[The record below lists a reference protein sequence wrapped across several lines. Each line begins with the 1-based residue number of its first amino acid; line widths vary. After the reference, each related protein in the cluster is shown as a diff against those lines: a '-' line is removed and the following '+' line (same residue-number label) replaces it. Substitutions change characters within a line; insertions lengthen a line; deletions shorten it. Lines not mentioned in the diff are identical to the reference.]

1 MYKPTLFAALLG
13 ILTLGY
19 GVTASAQTYC
29 TTVGPTSLFDT
40 EIRDVYLQG
49 DNYGISN
56 PTTCPAVVGLRDFT
70 QVDSADLSLGTSYTL
85 EALMGTCG
93 GNYTSFAK
101 AWIDFNKDG
110 DFTDAGEEL
119 GTWGSAMTAV
129 LGSTVRNSSFNFTV
143 PTGATL
149 GRTRL
154 RVVLRESGSA
164 TTTTPCSTFG
174 YGSAHDYTIRITN
187 TPPACP
193 LPGTLSVSGLASTQA
208 TINWVSLGTNFDI
221 QYGPTGFTLGQG
233 TTVTSTSTSKQ
244 LTGLTANTC
253 YDVYVRRNCGAAGTS
268 SWAGPINF
276 CTTCATLT
284 LPTTE
289 TFTTF
294 PPNCWSH
301 NTGTANW
308 LGYTTGGVTYAE
320 ADFWSKNQYSYIL
333 QSAPIAIT
341 TAARAVVDWSHQFMS
356 SYPDDSLT
364 LRVRDI
370 NSSTWTNVF
379 TLKGSN
385 FNTTGA
391 TSTGPATNFSHTIA
405 YIPSN
410 FVGDTVIAQLYGW
423 SDYGPDLF
431 VDFVTIEAQPA
442 CPEPLQLG
450 TGTITD
456 VTASLNWQ
464 SGASSF
470 AVQWGP
476 AGFNIGTGS
485 SDTVSANNITVTG
498 LTPNYDYDFYVMT
511 LCGAAGNSVWSGPY
525 SFTTLCAGFA
535 LPTGYSQNFDNLVV
549 NDQPEC
555 WFVNGS
561 ATWEVATG
569 TNLAFST
576 PNYGELNTGSTVG
589 SGVISPM
596 FNDLANGT
604 SQIRFRAKNP
614 FTWSTASLQVGVLST
629 PGNPGSFVLVATIPL
644 TSTWDE
650 YTVPFPVVP
659 AGFKHIA
666 IRTVAA
672 WSTVNIDD
680 VVYEAQPACLPATAG
695 AATAGATNAVVTW
708 THGGLNTP
716 GATIAWGPSGFNPG
730 TGVIPFVGNTTG
742 TSYTITGL
750 TPNTQYTAWIAD
762 SCGTSSRAPWHG
774 PINFTTSC
782 LGVTMPYTENFD
794 LSPLQCWTNG
804 GTKTM
809 MQYAMST
816 GHAMRGN
823 FWSWLNGEFS
833 TITSRP
839 VSITAAAQATFEWS
853 HQYMS
858 FYPNDKLY
866 LLGKTMTSST
876 WDTLVKLAGPS
887 FNSTGSGTTT
897 PGSFV
902 DTTVYLPASWVGT
915 QAIFRFVAHSGFG
928 PDVFFDNLKVE
939 AIPTCPQ
946 PIGSIPSGTIS
957 TTSVGVNWTHATAGT
972 PAGSNVKWGPT
983 GFWTGTGTGANGT
996 TAWNATKPY
1005 TINGLTAGST
1015 YDVYIQDSCSA
1026 TDKSSWAGPYT
1037 VTTALCPPANQCT
1050 SVMYMKD
1057 SWGDG
1062 WNGGVITA
1070 QQKISG
1076 NWVNVKSFT
1085 FATGSAATD
1094 SVRFCAGDSVR
1105 MMVTSAGSYPGE
1117 MGFDLVGPFG
1127 DTLSTMPYNST
1138 LVAGVAWNSFVAQC
1152 SPCAVPVGVNASGS
1166 TTCTSTTVTWT
1177 APSSATSS
1185 NVEYG
1190 LNGFAQGSGTLITG
1204 VTGGTTNL
1212 TGLLPNT
1219 AYQVYVQSVCSSGT
1233 SSWSSPAAVTTAN
1246 APQPT
1251 VSATYSVLSMNP
1263 VTIQFNATVGNAT
1276 NVSWTFS
1283 NGGTATGASTVQS
1296 FGTNGPASAV
1306 ATVTNDCGT
1315 ASTTLNFTVGLGE
1328 NALATLRVFPNP
1340 TSGLVRVEF
1349 PMAAGGAAEVRVV
1362 SIAGTQLAVQRGL
1375 FNAGTQYLDLDLRGL
1390 ASGIYLLEVQTD
1402 DAVGV
1407 QRLVIER

>member
-1 MYKPTLFAALLG
+1 
-13 ILTLGY
+13 
-19 GVTASAQTYC
+19 
-29 TTVGPTSLFDT
+29 
-40 EIRDVYLQG
+40 
-49 DNYGISN
+49 
-56 PTTCPAVVGLRDFT
+56 
-70 QVDSADLSLGTSYTL
+70 
-85 EALMGTCG
+85 
-93 GNYTSFAK
+93 
-101 AWIDFNKDG
+101 
-110 DFTDAGEEL
+110 
-119 GTWGSAMTAV
+119 
-129 LGSTVRNSSFNFTV
+129 
-143 PTGATL
+143 
-149 GRTRL
+149 
-154 RVVLRESGSA
+154 
-164 TTTTPCSTFG
+164 
-174 YGSAHDYTIRITN
+174 
-187 TPPACP
+187 
-193 LPGTLSVSGLASTQA
+193 
-208 TINWVSLGTNFDI
+208 
-221 QYGPTGFTLGQG
+221 PTGFTLGAG
-233 TTVTSTSTSKQ
+233 TTVTSTTTSKQ

-253 YDVYVRRNCGAAGTS
+253 YDVYVRRNCGTAGTS

-680 VVYEAQPACLPATAG
+680 VVYEAQPACLPATSG
-695 AATAGATNAVVTW
+695 AAAAGATNAVVTW
-708 THGGLNTP
+708 THGGT
-716 GATIAWGPSGFNPG
+716 
-730 TGVIPFVGNTTG
+730 
-742 TSYTITGL
+742 
-750 TPNTQYTAWIAD
+750 
-762 SCGTSSRAPWHG
+762 
-774 PINFTTSC
+774 
-782 LGVTMPYTENFD
+782 
-794 LSPLQCWTNG
+794 
-804 GTKTM
+804 
-809 MQYAMST
+809 
-816 GHAMRGN
+816 
-823 FWSWLNGEFS
+823 
-833 TITSRP
+833 
-839 VSITAAAQATFEWS
+839 
-853 HQYMS
+853 
-858 FYPNDKLY
+858 
-866 LLGKTMTSST
+866 
-876 WDTLVKLAGPS
+876 
-887 FNSTGSGTTT
+887 
-897 PGSFV
+897 
-902 DTTVYLPASWVGT
+902 
-915 QAIFRFVAHSGFG
+915 
-928 PDVFFDNLKVE
+928 
-939 AIPTCPQ
+939 
-946 PIGSIPSGTIS
+946 
-957 TTSVGVNWTHATAGT
+957 
-972 PAGSNVKWGPT
+972 
-983 GFWTGTGTGANGT
+983 
-996 TAWNATKPY
+996 
-1005 TINGLTAGST
+1005 
-1015 YDVYIQDSCSA
+1015 
-1026 TDKSSWAGPYT
+1026 
-1037 VTTALCPPANQCT
+1037 
-1050 SVMYMKD
+1050 
-1057 SWGDG
+1057 
-1062 WNGGVITA
+1062 
-1070 QQKISG
+1070 
-1076 NWVNVKSFT
+1076 
-1085 FATGSAATD
+1085 
-1094 SVRFCAGDSVR
+1094 
-1105 MMVTSAGSYPGE
+1105 
-1117 MGFDLVGPFG
+1117 
-1127 DTLSTMPYNST
+1127 
-1138 LVAGVAWNSFVAQC
+1138 
-1152 SPCAVPVGVNASGS
+1152 
-1166 TTCTSTTVTWT
+1166 
-1177 APSSATSS
+1177 
-1185 NVEYG
+1185 
-1190 LNGFAQGSGTLITG
+1190 
-1204 VTGGTTNL
+1204 
-1212 TGLLPNT
+1212 
-1219 AYQVYVQSVCSSGT
+1219 
-1233 SSWSSPAAVTTAN
+1233 
-1246 APQPT
+1246 
-1251 VSATYSVLSMNP
+1251 
-1263 VTIQFNATVGNAT
+1263 
-1276 NVSWTFS
+1276 
-1283 NGGTATGASTVQS
+1283 
-1296 FGTNGPASAV
+1296 
-1306 ATVTNDCGT
+1306 
-1315 ASTTLNFTVGLGE
+1315 
-1328 NALATLRVFPNP
+1328 
-1340 TSGLVRVEF
+1340 
-1349 PMAAGGAAEVRVV
+1349 
-1362 SIAGTQLAVQRGL
+1362 
-1375 FNAGTQYLDLDLRGL
+1375 
-1390 ASGIYLLEVQTD
+1390 
-1402 DAVGV
+1402 
-1407 QRLVIER
+1407 